1 MIKHITKL
9 MLGLSLIFSIYSCS
23 KDSPGDT
30 PEPEL
35 PGPDP
40 NGLVYPA
47 KEMRAVW
54 LTTAWGLD
62 WPLGDYTVAGQRQK
76 YLAYL
81 NKFKEMNVNTI
92 FFQVRAMGDAYYAS
106 DYEPWA
112 TSITGTRGK
121 DPGYDILTFLIE
133 EAHARD
139 IKFHAWMN
147 PYRIATRANN
157 GTAYPP
163 LHSSINAS
171 WVVSHEKIQI
181 YNPAREEVRKR
192 IADIVKELIS
202 KYDVDG
208 VHLDDYFYPDPSSA
222 GVMVSDQADYETY
235 GSGFST
241 IQAWRRANVDRAIEG
256 IHNAIVATKPGVVF
270 SISPAAS
277 KDYNY
282 NTLYADV
289 AKWCQ
294 QGWLDL
300 LIPQLYQE
308 IGNNY
313 NDFQTNLG
321 IWTQF
326 AYDVPVVIGHG
337 FYKFGD
343 SAQPAAFQSTT
354 ELEKQIDM
362 AKKNKKIVGS
372 AMYSAKYVLD
382 NKIGITDKLSSLY
395 EKPGVMPFLGRS
407 NDAAPTSAAN
417 VRIEG
422 NQLKWSTSG
431 NVKSVVYYFPVVASG
446 ADRKGEVLAITE
458 EHTIAVDKKG
468 GYSVATLG
476 VDHQESKPSDL
487 VEKN

>member
-30 PEPEL
+30 PEPE
-35 PGPDP
+35 PPIVSP
-40 NGLVYPA
+40 NILQYPA

-81 NKFKEMNVNTI
+81 DKFQEMNINTI

-121 DPGYDILTFLIE
+121 DPGYDILKFLIE
-133 EAHARD
+133 EAHARG
-139 IKFHAWMN
+139 IEFHAWMN

-157 GTAYPP
+157 ATAYPP

-192 IADIVKELIS
+192 ITDIVKELIT
-202 KYDVDG
+202 KYNVDG

-222 GVMVSDQADYETY
+222 GVMVSDQADYEAY
-235 GSGFST
+235 GTGFSS
-241 IQAWRRANVDRAIEG
+241 IEAWRRANVDRAIEG
-256 IHNAIVATKPGVVF
+256 IHDAIVATKPEVVF

-277 KDYNY
+277 RAYNL

-294 QGWLDL
+294 EGWLDL

-308 IGNNY
+308 IGNSV

-321 IWTQF
+321 VWTQF

-337 FYKFGD
+337 YYRFGD
-343 SAQPAAFQSTT
+343 PTAPAAFQSTA
-354 ELEKQIDM
+354 ELEKQINM
-362 AKKNKKIVGS
+362 AKKNRKVVGS

-382 NKIGITDKLSSLY
+382 NKIGITDKLSTLY

-407 NDAAPTSAAN
+407 SSATPTPAAN

-431 NVKSVVYYFPVVASG
+431 NVKSVVYYFPVAASG

-458 EHTIAVDKKG
+458 EHTIPVDKKG

-476 VDHQESKPSDL
+476 SDHQESKPSDL

>member
-1 MIKHITKL
+1 MTKHITKL

-30 PEPEL
+30 PEPE
-35 PGPDP
+35 PPIISP
-40 NGLVYPA
+40 NILQYPA

-81 NKFKEMNVNTI
+81 DKFQEMNINTI
-92 FFQVRAMGDAYYAS
+92 FFQVRAMGDAYYVS

-112 TSITGTRGK
+112 TSITGIRGK
-121 DPGYDILTFLIE
+121 DPGYDILKFLID
-133 EAHARD
+133 EAHARG
-139 IKFHAWMN
+139 IEFHAWMN

-163 LHSSINAS
+163 LHSSIDPS

-192 IADIVKELIS
+192 IADIVKELIT
-202 KYDVDG
+202 KYNVDG

-222 GVMVSDQADYETY
+222 GAMVSDQADYEAY
-235 GSGFST
+235 GTGFSS
-241 IQAWRRANVDRAIEG
+241 IEAWRRANVDKAIEG
-256 IHNAIVATKPGVVF
+256 IHDAIVATKPEVVF

-277 KDYNY
+277 RAYNL

-294 QGWLDL
+294 EGWLDL

-308 IGNNY
+308 IGNSV

-321 IWTQF
+321 VWTQF
-326 AYDVPVVIGHG
+326 AYAVPVVIGHG
-337 FYKFGD
+337 YYRFGD
-343 SAQPAAFQSTT
+343 PAAPAAFQSTA
-354 ELEKQIDM
+354 ELEKQMNM
-362 AKKNKKIVGS
+362 AKRNAKVVGS
-372 AMYSAKYVLD
+372 AMYSARYITD
-382 NKIGITDKLSSLY
+382 NKIGITNKLQQLY
-395 EKPGVMPFLGRS
+395 TRPGVMPFLGRS
-407 NDAAPTSAAN
+407 SASAPAVPSN
-417 VRIEG
+417 IRING
-422 NQLKWSTSG
+422 NQLVWNTSG
-431 NVKSVVYYFPVVASG
+431 DVRTVVYYFPPAAPG
-446 ADRKGEVLAITE
+446 AVREGEVLAITAG
-458 EHTIAVDKKG
+458 TSLNITKAG
-468 GYSVATLG
+468 GYSLTTLDA
-476 VDHQESKPSDL
+476 DHQESNKSD
-487 VEKN
+487 VIEKQ